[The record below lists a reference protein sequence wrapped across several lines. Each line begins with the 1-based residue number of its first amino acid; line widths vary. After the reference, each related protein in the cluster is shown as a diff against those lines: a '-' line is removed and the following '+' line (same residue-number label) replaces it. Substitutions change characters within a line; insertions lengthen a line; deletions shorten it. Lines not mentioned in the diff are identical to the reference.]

1 MLNEKVPTP
10 DDFRFHCEVEVRF
23 RDLDAMGHVNNA
35 VYFTYFE
42 VARTGYMRALGHR
55 PPEEISFADL
65 YPFILLDVYCKYL
78 APAVL
83 GQKLDVYLRTSRL
96 GTKSYEFEYLITDQQ
111 DGHPIATG
119 SSTQVYYD
127 YRQEQTRPIPDDFRQ
142 RIENLEG
149 RKLPV

>member
-1 MLNEKVPTP
+1 MKNDKTPMP

-42 VARTGYMRALGHR
+42 VARTHYMRALGHR
-55 PPEEISFADL
+55 PPDEISFADL
-65 YPFILLDVYCKYL
+65 YPFIMLDVYCKYL

-83 GQKLDVYLRTSRL
+83 SQKLLVYLRTSRL
-96 GTKSYEFEYLITDQQ
+96 GTKSYEFEYLITDLK
-111 DGHPIATG
+111 DGRPIAVG
-119 SSTQVYYD
+119 NSTQVYYD
-127 YRQEQTRPIPDDFRQ
+127 YRQEKTLPIPDDFRN

-149 RKLPV
+149 RKLSV

>member
-1 MLNEKVPTP
+1 
-10 DDFRFHCEVEVRF
+10 
-23 RDLDAMGHVNNA
+23 VNNA

-55 PPEEISFADL
+55 PPGEISFADL

-83 GQKLDVYLRTSRL
+83 GQKLYVYLRTRRL
-96 GTKSYEFEYLITDQQ
+96 GTKSYEFEYLVADQA
-111 DGHPIATG
+111 DGRPVATG

-127 YRQEQTRPIPDDFRQ
+127 YREEKTLPIPGDFRR

-149 RKLPV
+149 RKLSV

>member
-1 MLNEKVPTP
+1 MKADRVPTP

-83 GQKLDVYLRTSRL
+83 GQKLSVYLRTTRV
-96 GTKSYEFEYLITDQQ
+96 GTKSYEFEYLIADQAGGQ
-111 DGHPIATG
+111 PIATG
-119 SSTQVYYD
+119 NSTQVYYD
-127 YRQEQTRPIPDDFRQ
+127 YRRELTLSIPDDFR
-142 RIENLEG
+142 RCIENLEG
-149 RKLPV
+149 RKLSV

>member
-1 MLNEKVPTP
+1 MKVKQAPRP
-10 DDFRFHCEVEVRF
+10 DDFKFHSEVEVRF

-55 PPEEISFADL
+55 PPVEISPADL

-83 GQKLDVYLRTSRL
+83 AQELNVYLRTSRV
-96 GTKSYEFEYLITDQQ
+96 GTKSYEFEYLISDRN
-111 DGHPIATG
+111 DGHPLATG

-127 YRQEQTRPIPDDFRQ
+127 YRRKKTLPIPDDFRR

-149 RKLPV
+149 KRLSV

>member
-1 MLNEKVPTP
+1 MANAKVPTP
-10 DDFRFHCEVEVRF
+10 DDFKFRCEVQVRF

-35 VYFTYFE
+35 VYFSYFE

-83 GQKLDVYLRTSRL
+83 SQKLYVYLRTSRV
-96 GTKSYEFEYLITDQQ
+96 GTKSYEFEYLVTGQE
-111 DGHPIATG
+111 DGRPIATG
-119 SSTQVYYD
+119 NSTQVYYD
-127 YRQEQTRPIPDDFRQ
+127 YRQEKTLPIPDDFRS

-149 RKLPV
+149 RKLSV